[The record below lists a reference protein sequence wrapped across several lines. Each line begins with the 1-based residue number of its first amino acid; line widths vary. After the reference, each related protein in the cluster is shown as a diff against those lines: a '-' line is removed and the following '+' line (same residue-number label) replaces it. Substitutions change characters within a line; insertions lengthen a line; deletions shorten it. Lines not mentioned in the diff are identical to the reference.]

1 MGRHPFPGRD
11 SEIMKSID
19 DLESGL
25 LKDDE
30 KVAGCLKSEFKDLRL
45 KTKQIVLCNY
55 NSFIKSVY

>member
-1 MGRHPFPGRD
+1 
-11 SEIMKSID
+11 MKSID

-45 KTKQIVLCNY
+45 KSTQIVLIIIVLLIL
-55 NSFIKSVY
+55 FI